1 MLLHRKG
8 LECQVEMFS
17 RECFV
22 GRSFQWSGL
31 SLSSGCFVFLSW
43 AQSPSV
49 FYLFF
54 VELNFVCGLPSLISE
69 DGVIF
74 LWELRPITL
83 PTVLLEASLGVL
95 N

>member
-1 MLLHRKG
+1 MAEAWGPQSSCAQQAWGHMLPHRKS

-17 RECFV
+17 CECFV

-31 SLSSGCFVFLSW
+31 SLNSGCFVFLSW

-54 VELNFVCGLPSLISE
+54 VELKSVFVGSQ
-69 DGVIF
+69 
-74 LWELRPITL
+74 
-83 PTVLLEASLGVL
+83 VLFQRML
-95 N
+95 